1 MGERTF
7 GMLKKKQNVM
17 EEKNMRKTVIHEE
30 LNEKQQKMYDEWLSH
45 IKAIYGEY
53 GQFTLKITPTGV
65 GSEISVY
72 SHKTKTELELT
83 DFDSW

>member
-1 MGERTF
+1 
-7 GMLKKKQNVM
+7 
-17 EEKNMRKTVIHEE
+17 
-30 LNEKQQKMYDEWLSH
+30 MYDEWLSH

-53 GQFTLKITPTGV
+53 GQFTWKITPTGV